1 MNKVYKYAFGIKE
14 QFFKYVIV
22 GIINFVLS
30 LLLFLLLLKVF
41 GIAYLVVFT
50 ITWLFGIL
58 LTYIINFI
66 WVFKPED
73 KIEFRKRLP
82 KYFLVYLASYL
93 VNLFIL
99 RLIVE
104 NYGYDPFWVQ
114 FFILPLVVL
123 INFFGFKYWA
133 LNKKVSE
140 K

>member
-1 MNKVYKYAFGIKE
+1 MNRVYKYALGIKE
-14 QFFKYVIV
+14 QFFKYTMV
-22 GIINFVLS
+22 GIINFVFS

-41 GIAYLVVFT
+41 GITYLVVFT
-50 ITWLFGIL
+50 VIWLFGIL
-58 LTYIINFI
+58 LTYVINFI

-82 KYFLVYLASYL
+82 KYFLVYFASYI

-133 LNKKVSE
+133 LNPDSNK
-140 K
+140 

>member
-1 MNKVYKYAFGIKE
+1 MNKVYKYVIGLKKQFIK
-14 QFFKYVIV
+14 YALV
-22 GIINFVLS
+22 GVLNFVVS
-30 LLLFLLLLKVF
+30 LLFFLLLLKVF
-41 GIAYLVVFT
+41 GVPYLVAFT

-58 LTYIINFI
+58 LTYIINFV

-73 KIEFRKRLP
+73 KFEFRKRLP
-82 KYFLVYLASYL
+82 KYFLVYLASYI

-104 NYGYDPFWVQ
+104 NYSYDPFWVQ

-133 LNKKVSE
+133 LNPVPKK
-140 K
+140 

>member
-1 MNKVYKYAFGIKE
+1 M
-14 QFFKYVIV
+14 V

-30 LLLFLLLLKVF
+30 ILFFLLLLKVF

-50 ITWLFGIL
+50 VTWLFGIL
-58 LTYIINFI
+58 LTYVINFI

-73 KIEFRKRLP
+73 KIVFRKRLP
-82 KYFLVYLASYL
+82 KYFLVYLTSYI
-93 VNLFIL
+93 VNIIIL

-114 FFILPLVVL
+114 FFILPLVVM

-133 LNKKVSE
+133 LVKTY
-140 K
+140 